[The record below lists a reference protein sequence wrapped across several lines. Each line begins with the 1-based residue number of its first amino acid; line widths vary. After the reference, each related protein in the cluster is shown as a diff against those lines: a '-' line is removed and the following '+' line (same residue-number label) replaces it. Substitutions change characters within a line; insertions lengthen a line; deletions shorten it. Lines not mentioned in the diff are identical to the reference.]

1 MPRYYENKYP
11 EVDQLVMVQVQSI
24 EDMGA
29 YVKLLE
35 YDNIEGMILLSEL
48 SRRRIRSV
56 QKLIRVGRNEV
67 VVVMRVDPDKGYI
80 DLSKRRVSAEEVVKC
95 EEQYEKGKAVDSIL
109 TQVAKK
115 NETQPED
122 LYEKIAWPLHK
133 QYGHSHDAFK
143 LSIAEPEAVF
153 GPLNLSEGVLA
164 DLKATIARRLTPKP
178 VKVRA
183 DVEVK
188 CFAYAGIEAIRRAL
202 QAGEDAST
210 EDVKINVRLVAP
222 PLYVMTTTSTDKTA
236 AIEVMEKAVDII
248 GETIASEGG
257 DMTVKMKPKVVSET
271 EDAELKALME
281 QFEQANMDV
290 AGDDDSDEEE

>member
-1 MPRYYENKYP
+1 MAHF
-11 EVDQLVMVQVQSI
+11 S
-24 EDMGA
+24 
-29 YVKLLE
+29 
-35 YDNIEGMILLSEL
+35 
-48 SRRRIRSV
+48 
-56 QKLIRVGRNEV
+56 
-67 VVVMRVDPDKGYI
+67 
-80 DLSKRRVSAEEVVKC
+80 
-95 EEQYEKGKAVDSIL
+95 
-109 TQVAKK
+109 
-115 NETQPED
+115 
-122 LYEKIAWPLHK
+122 
-133 QYGHSHDAFK
+133 
-143 LSIAEPEAVF
+143 EPEAVF
-153 GPLNLSEGVLA
+153 GPLGLSEGVLA

-257 DMTVKMKPKVVSET
+257 DMTVKMKVGSGVVVVQWRGMGQRGRRRVGLTRSPRSCRRRRT
-271 EDAELKALME
+271 PSSRRSWSNSSRRTWTSRATTTRTRRSKRCACCLVSRGPRRLARTSADGRAQSVDLRR
-281 QFEQANMDV
+281 
-290 AGDDDSDEEE
+290 

>member
-1 MPRYYENKYP
+1 MGERI
-11 EVDQLVMVQVQSI
+11 SI
-24 EDMGA
+24 TC
-29 YVKLLE
+29 
-35 YDNIEGMILLSEL
+35 NRICLLSPL
-48 SRRRIRSV
+48 PSSVFLACRRILTSHLAPNLAHRS
-56 QKLIRVGRNEV
+56 
-67 VVVMRVDPDKGYI
+67 
-80 DLSKRRVSAEEVVKC
+80 
-95 EEQYEKGKAVDSIL
+95 
-109 TQVAKK
+109 
-115 NETQPED
+115 
-122 LYEKIAWPLHK
+122 
-133 QYGHSHDAFK
+133 
-143 LSIAEPEAVF
+143 EPEAIF

-257 DMTVKMKPKVVSET
+257 DMTVKMKVSSSVSI
-271 EDAELKALME
+271 LGFRKC
-281 QFEQANMDV
+281 Q
-290 AGDDDSDEEE
+290 